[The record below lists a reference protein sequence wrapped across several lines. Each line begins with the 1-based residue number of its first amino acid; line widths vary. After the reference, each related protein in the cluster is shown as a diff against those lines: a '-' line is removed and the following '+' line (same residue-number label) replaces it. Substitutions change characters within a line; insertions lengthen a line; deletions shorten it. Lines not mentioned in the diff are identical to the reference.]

1 MSIVCTDLALRVVYY
16 CVYGSSA
23 VCEHWVVGR
32 AKACRTC
39 TGKDTLALS
48 QESKH
53 YVTKVH

>member
-1 MSIVCTDLALRVVYY
+1 MCTDLALRVVYY